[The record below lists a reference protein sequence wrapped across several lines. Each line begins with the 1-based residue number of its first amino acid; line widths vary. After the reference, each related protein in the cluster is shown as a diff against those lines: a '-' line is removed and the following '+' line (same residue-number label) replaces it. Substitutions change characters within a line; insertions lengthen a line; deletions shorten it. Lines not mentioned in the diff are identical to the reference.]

1 MMTWRAI
8 VETTVPA
15 PPAPMGEP
23 SSKARLGGSSDT
35 ARGGGG
41 GSPFNLPW
49 RGRSRREVPE
59 GAPALRSSLPA
70 FASLPPLPPPA
81 SIRNPHPQIRIT
93 YPPSSGARNFVVLAA
108 AFLSFLFLAAASPA
122 HAQTIIYVN
131 AAAAPGGNGQTWG
144 SAYNDL
150 VVAMV
155 EAESVPPQSRNIE
168 IWVAQGVYRPT
179 NPLARR
185 NSPDP
190 RSASFKLLNG
200 VALYGGFVGDE
211 SALSQRNW
219 LTNQTVLS
227 GDLAANDSA
236 TAFDWSNHG
245 DNVYTVVWARS
256 NYRTAVLDGFV
267 VTGGNSVIDGTFGLP
282 PGVTNEAADVPYV
295 NQGGGI
301 FAYHDVTPQVAGPS
315 IRNCWVTRNVA
326 SYCAGYNAIRS
337 GGELLNCRFTLNEAV
352 RLAGAIGHDGSAG
365 THTIAGCL
373 IADNRANE
381 GEAGISFYGDG
392 SQVVNCTIVRNEC
405 SVGGL
410 PAVNVGRGTM
420 RNSIVFFNT
429 PGPFQIR
436 DQLSTTITDCAVEG
450 GLGGIDSIG
459 TVGNIYSG
467 APGFVN
473 PYGPD
478 SVAGTSD
485 DDWRLQPISPYIDV
499 GEDSYVPGSLVVDI
513 DRRIRIFD
521 FGWDGVSAVDLGA
534 HEAGSPVLGDVG
546 DTVFVRADA
555 PFGGTGVD
563 WSNAVN
569 DLQHAL
575 AISAASSS
583 VGEDVAQIWVAGG
596 TYTPSP
602 PLHQGGFRS
611 ASFRLQSNL
620 AIYGGFAGNESE
632 LSQRDIAANPTI
644 LSGDL
649 NGDDT
654 GDLNRADNSTHV
666 VLASGVGAT
675 ARLDGFTVTA
685 GESDNDAGGLFI
697 TGSGSPSVSRCTFR
711 LNSAINGGAVV
722 VRVTSPAFPRFEQCV
737 FDRNMAGGAGGAFH
751 HFGPGISEFHDST
764 FVDNTS
770 DAGGAVHL
778 NGSGSSA
785 ATFTRCQFLRN
796 SAASLGGAID
806 MRGGAVGSFVSC
818 LFLANA
824 ADGSAA
830 IYANNSTISIAGSAF
845 IGNTAGSSSSAVG
858 VRGGSS
864 VSMTNSTIAFNRS
877 LAPIDGAISNL
888 DFLGTQF
895 TLSNCILWGNRRG
908 DSLSQEGQIATG
920 PYSLSHCIVE
930 GWNGSAGGVG
940 NSAIDPR
947 FRRMPS
953 PGADNVWGTIDDDY
967 GDLRVTNGSPAI
979 DSGNS
984 LAVPLDVYDIDA
996 DGNTTESLPLDLD
1009 GLARFVDDPLVANTG
1024 IGNPPVDRGPYEFV
1038 PPIITAPGERRW
1050 VSPSGGDF
1058 ASLFN
1063 WFPAVPGALDDAVF
1077 DIPSAYTVNFPL
1089 SPPAQTRTARVSRGV
1104 VALDL
1109 NGSTFNISA
1118 ASEPALIVGDLPGNP
1133 AALVIT
1139 DGTVAPFSARIGA
1152 EAGSL
1157 GSVTVTGN
1165 TGRLSIAQDD
1175 LSVGFFGQGHLTITG
1190 GADVVSRTAGV
1201 GDQPGSGGSS
1211 VVLTGPGST
1220 WNIPFFLAINNGSV
1234 NVSDQA
1240 VLSAGFGVFLFQNGT
1255 ISGNGTINATVVNFG
1270 TIEPGNSPGTLTIN
1284 GAYNQVGVIPEL
1296 GANSGKLRSQVS
1308 GSLPGQFDKLMVN
1321 GQATLGGG
1329 LFVEFMDGYVPTP
1342 NGQGQYPAID
1352 LLQST
1357 QPLVNRFDV
1366 AFFPSVPPVQGQN
1379 PKFLRAIYPNRGP
1392 GTVQLIVADLGTNP
1406 DFDDPDSYQL
1416 DGGPTAADIGDL
1428 NGDGLP
1434 DLAIAL
1440 PDVADPIN
1448 NNGDVVVLFNLGNNP
1463 MGDWLGFGGLTQQV
1477 TVGKNPSGVAIGDFD
1492 GINGNDVA
1500 ATNMN
1505 SNSVSILSQQVSSG
1519 TFVNA
1524 LTVPVGNEPTAL
1536 AAFNLDRVGFVDI
1549 AVANGADNTVMMM
1562 ANTTEPGG
1570 GGGFAVIT
1578 TVPTGVRPVAVR
1590 PFNPDNDKDLDVA
1603 TANQGGSS
1611 MSVMPNQGFGTF
1623 GTPLTVNVGEEPV
1636 GLVAGSLLD
1645 RDPLD
1650 RRQDLV
1656 VINRAGGSVSVVVNT
1671 TPEDVTNN
1679 LSFAPAVESVLAT
1692 QSELG
1697 SLPRSVAMVDL
1708 DDDGD
1713 LDVAVLARDQE
1724 DTATAVRLLRND
1736 LNGGE
1741 QLAFVESAQL
1751 DAGLGPVAVLT
1762 GDVDAD
1768 GRPDLITVNGGG
1780 RGPGAMGTVQVLRNA
1795 LAALAPPCR
1804 ADFDGNDLVQVPDIF
1819 AFLGAWFSQQPAAD
1833 FDGNPGIQ
1841 VPDIFAF
1848 LALWFAGCP

>member
-1 MMTWRAI
+1 M
-8 VETTVPA
+8 
-15 PPAPMGEP
+15 
-23 SSKARLGGSSDT
+23 
-35 ARGGGG
+35 
-41 GSPFNLPW
+41 
-49 RGRSRREVPE
+49 
-59 GAPALRSSLPA
+59 
-70 FASLPPLPPPA
+70 
-81 SIRNPHPQIRIT
+81 RNPHPQIRIT

-150 VVAMV
+150 
-155 EAESVPPQSRNIE
+155 ESGLID
-168 IWVAQGVYRPT
+168 
-179 NPLARR
+179 AR
-185 NSPDP
+185 
-190 RSASFKLLNG
+190 
-200 VALYGGFVGDE
+200 AL
-211 SALSQRNW
+211 
-219 LTNQTVLS
+219 
-227 GDLAANDSA
+227 
-236 TAFDWSNHG
+236 
-245 DNVYTVVWARS
+245 
-256 NYRTAVLDGFV
+256 
-267 VTGGNSVIDGTFGLP
+267 
-282 PGVTNEAADVPYV
+282 V
-295 NQGGGI
+295 NQGGTAQLWLAAGIYTPGTDETFRLGSGIGI
-301 FAYHDVTPQVAGPS
+301 FGGFQGFESSLTQRAWRTNVTTLSGDMANNDDPTFGNLTSFDENIAHIIMMEDANAATIIDGFVFRGANSRGAVYYAREGHAIRIAGGRPT
-315 IRNCWVTRNVA
+315 IRNCTFTANVF
-326 SYCAGYNAIRS
+326 G
-337 GGELLNCRFTLNEAV
+337 
-352 RLAGAIGHDGSAG
+352 AGAIYITGVSGA
-365 THTIAGCL
+365 TIEYCSFVSNRDTFLYGGGALYVNLNLLGVLMSSCL
-373 IADNRANE
+373 IHGNTSVHDEYPVTTAIRCRP
-381 GEAGISFYGDG
+381 GTLRPVIR
-392 SQVVNCTIVRNEC
+392 NCTISHNGAPNNPN
-405 SVGGL
+405 GGVAVTEAQL
-410 PAVNVGRGTM
+410 ENCIVWGNSWGAVTGEVAQIQVPGVSTFQCLVQGWSGLAGGAGNSGSDPAFADVAGADDMIGTADDDLHLSAG
-420 RNSIVFFNT
+420 SI
-429 PGPFQIR
+429 
-436 DQLSTTITDCAVEG
+436 A
-450 GLGGIDSIG
+450 IDSG
-459 TVGNIYSG
+459 DN
-467 APGFVN
+467 
-473 PYGPD
+473 
-478 SVAGTSD
+478 
-485 DDWRLQPISPYIDV
+485 
-499 GEDSYVPGSLVVDI
+499 GSLASDAFFDLDGRFRVFDGDGDGTPIVD
-513 DRRIRIFD
+513 RGCFE
-521 FGWDGVSAVDLGA
+521 FGSTAATTVLYVRSSAVA
-534 HEAGSPVLGDVG
+534 
-546 DTVFVRADA
+546 
-555 PFGGTGVD
+555 GGTGLS
-563 WSNAVN
+563 WASPLN
-569 DLQHAL
+569 DLQSAL
-575 AISAASSS
+575 SIAS
-583 VGEDVAQIWVAGG
+583 GATQYLEAIWVAAG

-602 PLHQGGFRS
+602 PLSQGGSRS
-611 ASFRLQSNL
+611 ASFQLRNGL

-984 LAVPLDVYDIDA
+984 LAVPLDVYDIDG

-1009 GLARFVDDPLVANTG
+1009 GLARFVDDPLVPNTG

-1270 TIEPGNSPGTLTIN
+1270 DIAPGNSPGTLTIN

-1366 AFFPSVPPVQGQN
+1366 AFFPSVPPVSGQN